1 MDIKNLEKILKKEK
15 LCEKYYDEN
24 ENLKYIITK
33 KIYGIEYSL
42 YTIKEDQA
50 ILNETL
56 EDPTQ
61 FSVGLNLQKK
71 WNKKRKKNGG

>member
-42 YTIKEDQA
+42 YTIKEVFRP
-50 ILNETL
+50 NSVC
-56 EDPTQ
+56 
-61 FSVGLNLQKK
+61 FS
-71 WNKKRKKNGG
+71 